1 MVSTTYIIGVDPTF
15 CNDRAKMN
23 LNVWVLIIYYR
34 EQIKSENITMMINL
48 LLLLSEMDLVRCVFI
63 KFSNNK

>member
-1 MVSTTYIIGVDPTF
+1 VVSTTYIIGVDPTF

-34 EQIKSENITMMINL
+34 EQIKSENIVMMIN
-48 LLLLSEMDLVRCVFI
+48 CCYY
-63 KFSNNK
+63 